1 MKINLNRPLLDFKGN
16 EAIKVVNGK
25 EVKQYLRDMVSE
37 ALYAA
42 GSNPQQGLDMSK
54 KLRAYKMLQQIINN
68 RGVLD
73 IETEDATLL
82 KEICADFFVSGAY
95 GQIYDLIEGGNKE
108 CTSQQLTVPLQLRL
122 RKLSGLNTECQPVA
136 PRQSKILLPKSL
148 RMKRLSDSSM
158 HREME

>member
-25 EVKQYLRDMVSE
+25 EVKHSLRDMVSE

-42 GSNPQQGLDMSK
+42 GINQQKSMEMAK

-82 KEICADFFVSGAY
+82 KEICADFFTAGAY

-108 CTSQQLTVPLQLRL
+108 
-122 RKLSGLNTECQPVA
+122 
-136 PRQSKILLPKSL
+136 
-148 RMKRLSDSSM
+148 
-158 HREME
+158 